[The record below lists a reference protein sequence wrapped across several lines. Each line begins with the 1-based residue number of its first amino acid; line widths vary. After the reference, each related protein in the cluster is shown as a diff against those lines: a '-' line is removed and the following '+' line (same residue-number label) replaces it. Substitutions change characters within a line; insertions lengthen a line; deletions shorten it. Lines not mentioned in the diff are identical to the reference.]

1 MLKLIFPRE
10 ETREAGRRKD
20 HIEWMNVTTEEEKV
34 WLRILITSGKEN
46 STSIGKES
54 SNSEQSN
61 CPKWVWGKDS
71 AHSER
76 EVSRYKIMKQSN
88 WAFANK
94 NLRNFRIWLRIF
106 GHPDQTVIPSGV
118 SGRDSPVIEN
128 MDKTPNSKTMRV
140 IRKQNNWILWLIH
153 FSSLQR
159 KDLGVLV

>member
-1 MLKLIFPRE
+1 M
-10 ETREAGRRKD
+10 T
-20 HIEWMNVTTEEEKV
+20 HEWMNVITEEEKV
-34 WLRILITSGKEN
+34 WLRILLRSGKEN

-76 EVSRYKIMKQSN
+76 EVSRYKIMIQSN

-128 MDKTPNSKTMRV
+128 MDKTPNYKTMRV
-140 IRKQNNWILWLIH
+140 ICKKAKQLNTMTYTFSIH
-153 FSSLQR
+153 TKERSGRFSIIMEN
-159 KDLGVLV
+159 VMTN